1 MNNETIIESPAKL
14 NLSLNIMGKNQNGL
28 HKLFSIIVFISLK
41 DYIKIS
47 PSKKNKIKVIGPM
60 SKKLSDFGGESLLK
74 KTLHACQTYNFTKQN
89 YSIELTKN
97 IPVCAGLGGG
107 SSNAAALLKYIY
119 NKNKISDEK
128 KLFVIANKLG
138 SDVSA
143 CLLSQP
149 LYLFDDGSSFQ
160 KIQRSKLKS
169 SELYQPGFLLI
180 NSNKPL
186 RTKDVFDNF
195 NISSKSKASNQKS
208 LPLNSLNDY
217 LKVISLGNDLIY
229 SANTLSPE
237 ISIILGRL
245 KKISGCLGQTMSG
258 SGGTCFG
265 LFKSIKK
272 AKQMHQFIIDN
283 CLFENYWIWS
293 GGIVEN

>member
-1 MNNETIIESPAKL
+1 M
-14 NLSLNIMGKNQNGL
+14 
-28 HKLFSIIVFISLK
+28 
-41 DYIKIS
+41 
-47 PSKKNKIKVIGPM
+47 
-60 SKKLSDFGGESLLK
+60 
-74 KTLHACQTYNFTKQN
+74 
-89 YSIELTKN
+89 
-97 IPVCAGLGGG
+97 
-107 SSNAAALLKYIY
+107 
-119 NKNKISDEK
+119 SDEK
-128 KLFVIANKLG
+128 KLFAVAKKLG

-149 LYLFDDGSSFQ
+149 LCLFNDGSSFL

-186 RTKDVFDNF
+186 KTKDVFDNF
-195 NISSKSKASNQKS
+195 NISRKSKTSNHKN
-208 LPLNSLNDY
+208 LPLNSLSDY

-229 SANTLSPE
+229 SANTLAPE
-237 ISIILGRL
+237 INIILERL

-272 AKQMHQFIIDN
+272 AKQTHQFIIDN

-293 GGIVEN
+293 GGILEN